1 MASTVLRF
9 DFFWINTMTLPSKV
23 RKRHSESQI
32 EGIARIDIRECL
44 LRCCSRPPTFR
55 SKGISICC
63 CDFVSLSSW
72 FPWFPCLPMRVTV
85 TIISFTCFSLHSP
98 LLWLFK
104 PFKLASCFISTTSFY
119 LLTDADSADR
129 NIQSEEIQTMQRY
142 IRYHQIYIDIFQNS
156 SLLPCS
162 EEFGNWHPSDVVP
175 REPHNSFCWLG
186 TNISTE
192 SAPDLWV
199 QDLWYDTGWVT
210 DAGTAKF

>member
-1 MASTVLRF
+1 MKLSWHTYIEFRRLQRLQNVGIHGLKIRFLLNQHHDFAQQSPQEAFRVLNWRY
-9 DFFWINTMTLPSKV
+9 S
-23 RKRHSESQI
+23 S
-32 EGIARIDIRECL
+32 DIRECL

-55 SKGISICC
+55 SKGISIC

-129 NIQSEEIQTMQRY
+129 NIQSEAVQTMQRY
-142 IRYHQIYIDIFQNS
+142 IRYHQIYRYI
-156 SLLPCS
+156 S
-162 EEFGNWHPSDVVP
+162 ELKLTTMQWRVWELTSIWCCAP
-175 REPHNSFCWLG
+175 R
-186 TNISTE
+186 TT
-192 SAPDLWV
+192 
-199 QDLWYDTGWVT
+199 
-210 DAGTAKF
+210 